1 MKNNFLLAALI
12 ASSFTAGL
20 ANAAPLE
27 QAARGSA
34 APASA
39 SAEQVIV
46 ITDVTRRINVAGGS
60 TVRFVVGDQS
70 FTWTFQNGTA
80 HVTPFDLQEIAPK
93 GVLTHPVKTYVTD
106 NQLYYQNS

>member
-1 MKNNFLLAALI
+1 MKNKFLLAALI
-12 ASSFTAGL
+12 TSTITAGI

-27 QAARGSA
+27 QAARGSV

-46 ITDVTRRINVAGGS
+46 ITDATRHVNVAGGA

-80 HVTPFDLQEIAPK
+80 HVTPFDLQEVAPK
-93 GVLTHPVKTYVTD
+93 GVLAHPVKTYVSD